1 MAYLV
6 VLDEQHFRYD
16 NKYVWITAAGDV
28 AEQYS
33 KHFPVPGE
41 PKTAGTKPIEVL
53 QRPYGKVAGAICYDD
68 DCPKLAREHSLL
80 GAELVVVPSSDWF
93 GIQPY
98 HAQMARMRA
107 IEGGFSI
114 LRPVRWSTSVAYD
127 NKGRLLQSA
136 DYFENE
142 RVMLA
147 EIPILHIA
155 TLYSRL
161 GDWPAY

>member
-80 GAELVVVPSSDWF
+80 GAELVVVPSSEWL
-93 GIQPY
+93 GIQALSCTNGKNESDIGGDFRY
-98 HAQMARMRA
+98 YARFDGQPQWLMT
-107 IEGGFSI
+107 IKEGSCRVLII
-114 LRPVRWSTSVAYD
+114 LKMNV
-127 NKGRLLQSA
+127 
-136 DYFENE
+136 
-142 RVMLA
+142 
-147 EIPILHIA
+147 
-155 TLYSRL
+155 
-161 GDWPAY
+161 